1 MIKYWKSEAER
12 EANMWTSLVEM
23 IWKLTAVQWNTGK
36 KRQAF
41 FSQLEKSIFL
51 NHSITENAFLLSN
64 IYFSIIHIS
73 KELVLFQGKIQY
85 VLAFINV
92 FFDPYWNAKD
102 KFVDIFYSPNVLGNL
117 VANSR
122 EPIKTN
128 QTMAF
133 FYQDTFPSSS
143 FPDLRK
149 KIRSSRMFMLGYKW
163 WMLLSW
169 DST

>member
-1 MIKYWKSEAER
+1 MKEWGWKGSKYVNFFRGDDLKTHSCSVKHWE
-12 EANMWTSLVEM
+12 
-23 IWKLTAVQWNTGK
+23 

-102 KFVDIFYSPNVLGNL
+102 KFVDIFYNPNVLGNF

-133 FYQDTFPSSS
+133 FYQDTFSQ
-143 FPDLRK
+143 
-149 KIRSSRMFMLGYKW
+149 
-163 WMLLSW
+163 
-169 DST
+169 

>member
-1 MIKYWKSEAER
+1 MKEWGWRGSKYVNLFSGDDLKTHSCSVKHWE
-12 EANMWTSLVEM
+12 
-23 IWKLTAVQWNTGK
+23 

-51 NHSITENAFLLSN
+51 SHSITENAFLLSN

-73 KELVLFQGKIQY
+73 KESVPFQGKIQC

-92 FFDPYWNAKD
+92 FFDPYWNVKD

-117 VANSR
+117 LANSR
-122 EPIKTN
+122 EPIKTS

-133 FYQDTFPSSS
+133 FYQDTFSQ
-143 FPDLRK
+143 
-149 KIRSSRMFMLGYKW
+149 
-163 WMLLSW
+163 
-169 DST
+169 